1 LERGLVVELVGVEE
15 AEEVAGLV
23 RGDVADAVP
32 DELRLGPPR
41 GEGVLIQRV
50 RVACGLAEEIEEDER
65 GVLEAEVAGVDLRG
79 EPDGLDPRLLDGPA
93 DDEAADAGRP
103 EGVRVVAAVEEDE

>member
-1 LERGLVVELVGVEE
+1 
-15 AEEVAGLV
+15 
-23 RGDVADAVP
+23 
-32 DELRLGPPR
+32 
-41 GEGVLIQRV
+41 

-103 EGVRVVAAVEEDE
+103 EGVRVVAAVEEDEVDVGVVRRVAEVVEEVLPEGGHDGVDDGVLVGRREAPAGEE